1 MYRGI
6 ITNIQ
11 EYRYIL
17 RDTITKIHG
26 IKIYRNK
33 GIFRDTEKHGYRWIY
48 ILRYTN
54 AELKT

>member
-26 IKIYRNK
+26 IKIYRDK
-33 GIFRDTEKHGYRWIY
+33 GIFRDIEKHGYRYGFIY
-48 ILRYTN
+48 YDIRMQS
-54 AELKT
+54 